1 MSGSHSLRHFIFFWA
16 KSNFLNCAS
25 AFTAAHS
32 PKVGRTITK
41 NLCAAAKNFPKAAS
55 DPKRTF
61 GGDPARFIMAQ

>member
-1 MSGSHSLRHFIFFWA
+1 LMERAPTKYPIKITYRMSGSHSLRHFIFFCA

-41 NLCAAAKNFPKAAS
+41 KFMCSRKELPK
-55 DPKRTF
+55 
-61 GGDPARFIMAQ
+61 GG